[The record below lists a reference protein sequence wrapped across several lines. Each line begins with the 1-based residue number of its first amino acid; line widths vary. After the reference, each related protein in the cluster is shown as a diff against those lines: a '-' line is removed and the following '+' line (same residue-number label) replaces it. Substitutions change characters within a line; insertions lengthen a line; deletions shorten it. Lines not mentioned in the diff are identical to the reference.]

1 MAACTTSRS
10 RWRTLIA
17 GGAVSLILLG
27 GCASTGNPSDPF
39 EPVNR
44 AIYKFND
51 GVDGLLIKPA
61 AEFYRFA
68 VPSFVRTGVG
78 NFFSNINDVI
88 VALNN
93 LLQGKIPEAMNDL
106 GRILVNTTLGVF
118 GVLDPA
124 TELGVEKHNEDFGQT
139 LGFWGLGD
147 GPYIVLPFLG
157 PSSLR
162 DTVGWFGDAYSWPIS
177 YLKPNRDRNALIAFR
192 FVSVRSELLEASQ
205 ILETAAL
212 DPYEFVRDGYLQRRR
227 NQVYDGNPPEEA
239 DPNNNKVKSGS
250 RSPSAKPDQ
259 VATEASQN
267 SVLVSSLWQPTP
279 AEIEAREGSA
289 QAIISCSPARH
300 RSNGSA
306 EADPRSA
313 YLAALQPQLG
323 GAQRRSVARF
333 SFLVSRR

>member
-88 VALNN
+88 AALNN

-124 TELGVEKHNEDFGQT
+124 TSSAWKST
-139 LGFWGLGD
+139 TRTSARRSASGD
-147 GPYIVLPFLG
+147 WATGHTSYYR
-157 PSSLR
+157 SL
-162 DTVGWFGDAYSWPIS
+162 TP
-177 YLKPNRDRNALIAFR
+177 
-192 FVSVRSELLEASQ
+192 
-205 ILETAAL
+205 AAC
-212 DPYEFVRDGYLQRRR
+212 
-227 NQVYDGNPPEEA
+227 A
-239 DPNNNKVKSGS
+239 T
-250 RSPSAKPDQ
+250 PSAGSGTP
-259 VATEASQN
+259 TRGRFPT
-267 SVLVSSLWQPTP
+267 SSPT
-279 AEIEAREGSA
+279 
-289 QAIISCSPARH
+289 AIAMP
-300 RSNGSA
+300 
-306 EADPRSA
+306 
-313 YLAALQPQLG
+313 
-323 GAQRRSVARF
+323 
-333 SFLVSRR
+333 